1 MATVAERMRSPR
13 RAELIRA
20 AARLFSERGYHGTS
34 MQHLA
39 DALGLQRG
47 SLYAHIGSK
56 QDLLFDVVEE
66 GAEHFLTRGE
76 EAVALEASAAGSLRA
91 LLVGHVETAAQHLE
105 AATVFLNEWRYL
117 SPQPRAEIKAKRDAY
132 EAMLVRIIE
141 DGIARG
147 DFRPDADVRF
157 ATLLTLSAGNWTYAW
172 YRPGGDMT
180 PRDIGE
186 RFAELIIKGLEA

>member
-20 AARLFSERGYHGTS
+20 AARLFSTRGYHGTS

-66 GAEHFLTRGE
+66 GAEHFLARGE
-76 EAVALEASAAGSLRA
+76 DAVALEG
-91 LLVGHVETAAQHLE
+91 LE
-105 AATVFLNEWRYL
+105 SATVFLNEWRYL

-141 DGIARG
+141 EGISAG

-172 YRPGGDMT
+172 YKPGGDMT

>member
-20 AARLFSERGYHGTS
+20 AARLFSTRGYHGTS

-66 GAEHFLTRGE
+66 GAEHFLARGE
-76 EAVALEASAAGSLRA
+76 EAVALEGPAAERLRA

-105 AATVFLNEWRYL
+105 SATVFLNEWRYL

-141 DGIARG
+141 EGISAG

-172 YRPGGDMT
+172 YKPGGDMT